1 MERHEPEQ
9 EYPVC
14 RSGLHLRQREGCLP
28 DGVVLGGGAVAQHGS
43 GESLTAFP
51 MEGGDTDKIN
61 WAESYPNWQRCV
73 RSGCR
78 YEKKEADGG
87 TCTPLP
93 VP

>member
-51 MEGGDTDKIN
+51 MEGGDTDKICGFL
-61 WAESYPNWQRCV
+61 AV
-73 RSGCR
+73 RLS
-78 YEKKEADGG
+78 
-87 TCTPLP
+87 
-93 VP
+93 